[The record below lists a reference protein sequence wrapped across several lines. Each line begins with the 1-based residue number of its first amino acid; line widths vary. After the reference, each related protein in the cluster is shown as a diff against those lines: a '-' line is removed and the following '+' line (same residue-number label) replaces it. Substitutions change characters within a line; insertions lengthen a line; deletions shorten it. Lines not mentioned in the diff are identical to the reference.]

1 MMMAYR
7 LDPEDRE
14 TLALFDFVGDF
25 AGKRV
30 LEIGCGNGR
39 LTWRY
44 AAKAAHVT
52 GIDPNSDK
60 IARAVQAMPDDL
72 NGKVNFF
79 ASGIDSFFTR
89 EKFDLAIFSWSL

>member
-1 MMMAYR
+1 MTAYR

-14 TLALFDFVGDF
+14 TQALLDFAGSF

-30 LEIGCGNGR
+30 LEIGCGSGR

-44 AAKAAHVT
+44 AAQAAHVT
-52 GIDPNSDK
+52 GIDPNPDK
-60 IARAVQAMPDDL
+60 IERAIQATPDDL
-72 NGKVNFF
+72 HEKVSFF
-79 ASGIDSFFTR
+79 ASGIDSFLTT

>member
-1 MMMAYR
+1 MTAYR

-14 TLALFDFVGDF
+14 TQALFDFVGSF

-52 GIDPNSDK
+52 GIDPNPDK
-60 IARAVQAMPDDL
+60 IERAIQSTPADL
-72 NGKVNFF
+72 HDKVSFF
-79 ASGIDSFFTR
+79 ASGIDSFLTK

>member
-1 MMMAYR
+1 MAYR

-14 TLALFDFVGDF
+14 TVALFDFVGEF

-44 AAKAAHVT
+44 AEKAVHVT
-52 GIDPNSDK
+52 GIDPNPDK
-60 IARAVQAMPDDL
+60 IERAIQATPDHL
-72 NGKVNFF
+72 RGKVDFF
-79 ASGIDSFFTR
+79 ANGIDSFLTN

>member
-1 MMMAYR
+1 MAYR

-14 TLALFDFVGDF
+14 TRALFDFVGTLD
-25 AGKRV
+25 GKRV

-44 AAKAAHVT
+44 AAQAAHVT
-52 GIDPNSDK
+52 GIDPNLDR
-60 IARAVQAMPDDL
+60 IERAIETIPDNL
-72 NGKVNFF
+72 RGKVNFF
-79 ASGIDSFFTR
+79 ASGIDSFFTK

>member
-1 MMMAYR
+1 MAYR

-44 AAKAAHVT
+44 AEKAAHVT
-52 GIDPNSDK
+52 GIDPNPDK
-60 IARAVQAMPDDL
+60 IERAIQSTPDHL
-72 NGKVNFF
+72 RSKVDFF
-79 ASGIDSFFTR
+79 ASGIDSFFTA

>member
-1 MMMAYR
+1 MAYR

-14 TLALFDFVGDF
+14 TVALFDFVGDF

-44 AAKAAHVT
+44 AEKAAHVT
-52 GIDPNSDK
+52 GIDPNADR
-60 IARAVQAMPDDL
+60 IERAIQATPDPL
-72 NGKVNFF
+72 REKVNFF
-79 ASGIDSFFTR
+79 ASGIDTFVTT
-89 EKFDLAIFSWSL
+89 EKYDLAIFSWSL

>member
-1 MMMAYR
+1 MAYR

-14 TLALFDFVGDF
+14 KDALFDFVGEF

-44 AAKAAHVT
+44 ATHAAHVT
-52 GIDPNSDK
+52 GIDPNAER
-60 IARAVQAMPDDL
+60 IEQAIQATPDDL
-72 NGKVNFF
+72 QGKVDFF
-79 ASGIDSFFTR
+79 ASDIDTFFAR
-89 EKFDLAIFSWSL
+89 EQYDLAIFSWSL

>member
-1 MMMAYR
+1 MTAYR

-14 TLALFDFVGDF
+14 TLALFDFVDTF

-44 AAKAAHVT
+44 AAQAAHVT
-52 GIDPNSDK
+52 GIDPNPDK
-60 IARAVQAMPDDL
+60 IERAIQTIPGHL
-72 NGKVNFF
+72 RGKVDFF
-79 ASGIDSFFTR
+79 ASSIDTFFTQ

>member
-1 MMMAYR
+1 MNMAYR

-14 TLALFDFVGDF
+14 TAALFDFAGEF
-25 AGKRV
+25 TGKRV

-44 AAKAAHVT
+44 AEKAAHVT
-52 GIDPNSDK
+52 GIDPNSDR
-60 IARAVQAMPDDL
+60 IERAVQNTPAHL
-72 NGKVNFF
+72 RGKVNFF
-79 ASGIDSFFTR
+79 ASGIDTFVTA

>member
-1 MMMAYR
+1 MMAYR

-14 TLALFDFVGDF
+14 TLALFDFVGEF

-30 LEIGCGNGR
+30 LEIGCGDGR

-44 AAKAAHVT
+44 ASQAAHVT
-52 GIDPNSDK
+52 GIDPNPNK
-60 IARAVQAMPDDL
+60 IERAIETMPDNL
-72 NGKVNFF
+72 QSKVDFLV
-79 ASGIDSFFTR
+79 SGIDSFFTK

>member
-1 MMMAYR
+1 MAYR

-14 TLALFDFVGDF
+14 TTALFDLAGDF

-44 AAKAAHVT
+44 AAQAAQVT
-52 GIDPNSDK
+52 GIDPHPDR
-60 IARAVQAMPDDL
+60 IERAIQAIPAHL
-72 NGKVNFF
+72 RGKVTFF
-79 ASGIDSFFTR
+79 ATGIDSFTAP
-89 EKFDLAIFSWSL
+89 EKYDLAIFSWSL